1 MNSILYFLTQALAGG
16 ITLAKVAVRSVLPNL
31 YLKNKRDDQN
41 IPLIY
46 SGNYPYFYPEAY
58 GEYLDRIGSAF
69 NVTRLERENDF
80 SYRERILF
88 SLQKNATISGVE
100 QALKVLFEY
109 TDYTANVQVVENKD
123 YFFDAESTN
132 FDVPLRD
139 PNGSMFYQVTIF
151 VEPSTNTQN
160 FNKPVYSTYLEDIF
174 NVSNVQLLLD
184 DILAAGIKV
193 DAIIIKAPGAGGE
206 KGDFYVN
213 SN

>member
-1 MNSILYFLTQALAGG
+1 MNSILYFLTQALSSG
-16 ITLAKVAVRSVLPNL
+16 ITLAQIAVRSVLPNL

-46 SGNYPYFYPEAY
+46 SGNYPYYYPEAY
-58 GEYLDRIGSAF
+58 GEYLDRLGSAF

-88 SLQKNATISGVE
+88 SLQKNATINGVE

-109 TDYTANVQVVENKD
+109 TNYTANVQVLENKD

-132 FDVPLRD
+132 FDTPFRD
-139 PNGSMFYQVTIF
+139 PKGSMFYQVTIL
-151 VEPSTNTQN
+151 VEPNTNAQN
-160 FNKPVYSTYLEDIF
+160 LRKPVYSTYLEDIF
-174 NVSNVQLLLD
+174 NVSNFQLLLD
-184 DILAAGIKV
+184 DVLAAGIKI